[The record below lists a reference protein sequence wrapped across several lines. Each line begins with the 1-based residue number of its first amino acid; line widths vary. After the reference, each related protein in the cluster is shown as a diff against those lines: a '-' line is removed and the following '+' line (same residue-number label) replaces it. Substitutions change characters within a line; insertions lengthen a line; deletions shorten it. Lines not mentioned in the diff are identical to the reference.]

1 MLVNLVFNQFTE
13 SFSVLELAN
22 AVQKCGSKK
31 DMNVEIQHMANYRNE
46 AEDHYFN
53 AKHTG
58 LEGLG
63 LKPIHLTEDIL
74 DSMID
79 LVIEN
84 RDYINQDCILPSV
97 TWSRRSA

>member
-1 MLVNLVFNQFTE
+1 MLKSNIWQII
-13 SFSVLELAN
+13 AMK
-22 AVQKCGSKK
+22 QK
-31 DMNVEIQHMANYRNE
+31 IIT
-46 AEDHYFN
+46 N

-63 LKPIHLTEDIL
+63 LKPIHLTEDIF

-84 RDYINQDCILPSV
+84 RDYINQDCILPSAI
-97 TWSRRSA
+97 WSRRRITDVTSHHNLGWEIKELEKVDLAS